1 MIQPKD
7 QFSSNNSEKKCR
19 LTTCLE
25 KNTGRFRNQIRIQ
38 RDMKHSWRSR
48 QFRALKLSLQR
59 MKTQICEKNTNLHKN
74 LLPNWMRK
82 CKIKLFRKQNLKD
95 DTNQSIKQSLV
106 FQNILYL
113 LQGTKLKT
121 ADLEHSFQLDWVS
134 EPEAT
139 LCWKWNQKTKTF
151 ISKTYGEKQK
161 AYFSKN
167 DTKRWIWR
175 KTIIKGT
182 NHIFFLLKRTLALIS
197 FWQFGPIGFLL
208 NGWKG
213 TSWWIVFQTIFS
225 EWNFVGW
232 HLERR
237 KKDASFRD

>member
-25 KNTGRFRNQIRIQ
+25 KNTGSFRNQIRIQ

-59 MKTQICEKNTNLHKN
+59 MKPQICEKNTNLHKN

-106 FQNILYL
+106 FSKHFVSFTRNETQNCRF
-113 LQGTKLKT
+113 GTFFPIGLSVWTGGNVMLKMK
-121 ADLEHSFQLDWVS
+121 S
-134 EPEAT
+134 
-139 LCWKWNQKTKTF
+139 KNKNF

-167 DTKRWIWR
+167 DMKRWIWR
-175 KTIIKGT
+175 KTIVKRRNQVFTI
-182 NHIFFLLKRTLALIS
+182 LKRTNAMIW
-197 FWQFGPIGFLL
+197 FWQFWPIGFLL
-208 NGWKG
+208 KGLKG
-213 TSWWIVFQTIFS
+213 TSW
-225 EWNFVGW
+225 
-232 HLERR
+232 
-237 KKDASFRD
+237 